1 MKRFSIS
8 LFVIVLG
15 LVFSISTV
23 HAEIAKEGSGEY
35 RTGKS
40 GTFMVLPLGKD
51 RFQVNF
57 NETGATVVA
66 PEKSPLTNA
75 TFHLIGTYHS
85 VAGENKGN
93 GGLVLTRPNG
103 DQIFGIFN
111 FEGKVETGLQ
121 SGVVKLIGGTG
132 ECTGIEGTME
142 MAPRPM
148 FKTSKEGTYQ
158 GIGVGKITWKIP

>member
-1 MKRFSIS
+1 MKRLSVS
-8 LFVIVLG
+8 LLVIVLG

-23 HAEIAKEGSGEY
+23 YAEMAKEGSGEY
-35 RTGKS
+35 RSGKS
-40 GTFMVLPLGKD
+40 GTFVFLPLGKD
-51 RFQVNF
+51 RFQVNY
-57 NETGATVVA
+57 NETGAIVVA

-75 TFHLIGTYHS
+75 TFHLIGTQHA
-85 VAGENKGN
+85 VTGEIKGN

-121 SGVVKLIGGTG
+121 SGVVKFIGGTG

-142 MAPRPM
+142 MLPRPM

-158 GIGVGKITWKIP
+158 GMGVGKITWKIP